1 VKVKTN
7 WVPSAFTMAN
17 MFCGYFSVILCTSGK
32 FVQAAWLI
40 VAAAVLDTLD
50 GKIARFAKAD
60 SRFGVEYDSLA
71 DVISFGFAP
80 SFLAYKMVFSSWGTL
95 GMLISV
101 SPLVFGSIRLARF
114 NIRLKGTTKEFFE
127 GLPIPA
133 AAVTIATFLVFNFSF
148 WGYLRWEKVFLFLV
162 IAVSVLMVTS
172 IRYETVP
179 SFSLQTGV
187 ENRSKFLVFVAGII
201 LVIFFPQE
209 VFFPLA
215 VLYVFSGPFYL
226 TLSVLRGD
234 SDKKTEKKKDDKE

>member
-17 MFCGYFSVILCTSGK
+17 MFSGYFSVILCTSGK

-40 VAAAVLDTLD
+40 VAAAVLDALD

-80 SFLAYKMVFSSWGTL
+80 SFLAYNTVFRSWGTL

-101 SPLVFGSIRLARF
+101 GPLVFGAIRLARF
-114 NIRLKGTTKEFFE
+114 NVRLKGTTKEFFE

-133 AAVTIATFLVFNFSF
+133 AAVTMSTFLVFNFHF
-148 WGYLRWEKVFLFLV
+148 WGYLRWEKVFLL
-162 IAVSVLMVTS
+162 IIISVSVLMVTS
-172 IRYETVP
+172 TRYETIP

-187 ENRSKFLVFVAGII
+187 ENRSKFLVFVGGIV
-201 LVIFFPQE
+201 LVILFPQE
-209 VFFPLA
+209 AFFPLA
-215 VLYVFSGPFYL
+215 VMYVLSGPLYL
-226 TLSVLRGD
+226 IFSVFRTN
-234 SDKKTEKKKDDKE
+234 SDENSVIKKDK